1 MTPALLTMMQMQ
13 GLEGLLGGLMA
24 GETSPF
30 MVARLGTELCLGQ
43 IGEGLVQPIGGAVH
57 G

>member
-1 MTPALLTMMQMQ
+1 MPPALLTVTEMQ

-24 GETSPF
+24 GETGPF
-30 MVARLGTELCLGQ
+30 VVARLGTELCLGQ
-43 IGEGLVQPIGGAVH
+43 IGHGLMQPIGGAVH

>member
-1 MTPALLTMMQMQ
+1 MTPTLLTVMKMQ

-24 GETSPF
+24 GETGPF
-30 MVARLGTELCLGQ
+30 MVGRLGTELSLGQ
-43 IGEGLVQPIGGAVH
+43 IGQGLVQPIGGAVH

>member
-1 MTPALLTMMQMQ
+1 MQ

-24 GETSPF
+24 GETGPF
-30 MVARLGTELCLGQ
+30 VVARLGTELCLGQ
-43 IGEGLVQPIGGAVH
+43 IGHGLMQPIGGAVH